1 MARDQEKIP
10 YVVKEVPPHLRT
22 NRPTHRLIKE
32 DDGVFHIHKED
43 QIAEGRQF
51 DVFMRSGSMVRF
63 TEKEFQTFEH
73 QYNPKT
79 TPEED
84 LMRVFVETE
93 YVKKEG

>member
-1 MARDQEKIP
+1 MDRDKIP
-10 YVVKEVPPHLRT
+10 YAVREVPPHLRT
-22 NRPTHRLIKE
+22 DRPTHRLIKE
-32 DDGVFHIHKED
+32 DDGVYHIHKD
-43 QIAEGRQF
+43 TRPAEGRQF

-63 TEKEFQTFEH
+63 TEKEFQAFEQ

-93 YVKKEG
+93 YVKREG

>member
-1 MARDQEKIP
+1 MDRDKIP

-22 NRPTHRLIKE
+22 DRPIHRLIKE
-32 DDGVFHIHKED
+32 DDGVFHIHKEV
-43 QIAEGRQF
+43 QPAEGRQF

-63 TEKEFQTFEH
+63 TEKEFTAFEQ

-84 LMRVFVETE
+84 LMRVFVGTE
-93 YVKKEG
+93 YVAKES